1 MKEIGLIKGEEILL
15 NEPDYTHAWKF
26 SKQLPDPSTT
36 KEQVLVTEGNKD
48 GLGKGTVVINKN
60 GEKWV
65 TPDNSSVPCGTCY
78 DITMRR
84 IKFNVTI
91 SWKDPEPV
99 EGSVVEWAYTKVVR
113 KYGSSPTGP
122 DDGFCVVQNARKDW
136 YYTHPL
142 VDRLPPAYDHEDN
155 PKEWYYAFYAFSDD
169 GTCVI
174 EEGYPAPEFR
184 WEDASDIIS
193 KGLAPKMF
201 KLGDTITDPS
211 LKGVVWMV
219 VGFDCCKLADPSK
232 KHSMLLANVYLSDSV
247 KSYDFAGSDYQKV
260 PAGTVVTSM
269 LSSTFLKLEK
279 DPPYV
284 ATETGYSDYYPSYVF
299 LDSNATDPVKEIDEW
314 TIALKHGTV
323 IKHRRELTEDD
334 FTTVDKEPGEVV
346 QDTDNFYK
354 YVPRGDGVF
363 GNPRWATCSLRNL
376 WLKNFQT
383 NVYPYSDLS
392 LSVVES
398 SEWNK
403 EWPWRLPPFP
413 VHPFFD
419 AQVDVVNASIDPRS
433 IATRP
438 TIEYTQDR
446 VWIASLS
453 ELYGIAYHG
462 LMENEQIPYFKEVGM
477 TAVAD
482 KVSDGNVPVFQNMG
496 KGEGQK
502 SIFTRTPYDTTSISI
517 VKTEKITEVDNAG
530 TETVRFERIIGG
542 NVAAFHDEKDKATY
556 VILTALG

>member
-15 NEPDYTHAWKF
+15 NEPDYTNAWKF

-84 IKFNVTI
+84 INFNVTLR
-91 SWKDPEPV
+91 WRDPEPV
-99 EGSVVEWAYTKVVR
+99 AGSIVKWAYTKVVR

-142 VDRLPPAYDHEDN
+142 VDRLPPAYDHEEN

-184 WEDASDIIS
+184 WEDASEIIS

-201 KLGDTITDPS
+201 KLGDTIEDPS

-260 PAGTVVTSM
+260 PTGTVVTSM
-269 LSSTFLKLEK
+269 LRSTFLSLNKVLDYE
-279 DPPYV
+279 DTPDD
-284 ATETGYSDYYPSYVF
+284 YSDFYPSYIF

-314 TIALKHGTV
+314 TIALKHGAF
-323 IKHRRELTEDD
+323 IKHREELTEDD
-334 FTTVDKEPGEVV
+334 FNTVNKEPGYEV

-392 LSVVES
+392 LNFEA
-398 SEWNK
+398 SEWNRR
-403 EWPWRLPPFP
+403 WLWD
-413 VHPFFD
+413 VQHPFFKS
-419 AQVDVVNASIDPRS
+419 QVDVINASIDPRS

-477 TAVAD
+477 TCEAD

-496 KGEGQK
+496 KEEGQK